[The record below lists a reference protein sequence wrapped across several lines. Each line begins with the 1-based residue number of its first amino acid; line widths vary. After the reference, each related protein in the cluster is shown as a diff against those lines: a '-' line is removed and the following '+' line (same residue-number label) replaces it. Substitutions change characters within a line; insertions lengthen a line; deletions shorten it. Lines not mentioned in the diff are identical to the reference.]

1 MMMDNKTASIVV
13 IAIGA
18 LMLLA
23 SLTADISGLG
33 DDVGFGSQQMIGTIV
48 GIVVLAIGAYLY
60 KKSGPGNSSAD

>member
-1 MMMDNKTASIVV
+1 MDNKVASIVV

-23 SLTADISGLG
+23 SLTADITGLG
-33 DDVGFGSQQMIGTIV
+33 DDVGFGPQQTTGTIV

-60 KKSGPGNSSAD
+60 KKSGSGNSSAE